1 MSERLEKQKRK
12 EILSAIRA
20 TERAK
25 ARAKLPMSDEL
36 MKSMFDMLD
45 VEFPRVGCNHTLR
58 LVEAWALANHVDVN
72 KLIAWCRDNG
82 GFCDCEVLANCEEHW
97 QYAMHDVNW

>member
-1 MSERLEKQKRK
+1 MSERPDKQKRK
-12 EILSAIRA
+12 EMLHAIRA
-20 TERAK
+20 KERAE

-45 VEFPRVGCNHTLR
+45 NDFPRVGCNHTLR
-58 LVEAWALANHVDVN
+58 LVEAWAAANQVDVN
-72 KLIAWCRDNG
+72 KLTAWCRDNG

-97 QYAMHDVNW
+97 QNAVRDVNW